1 MLQQNYM
8 IWLEMVLLHMDIV
21 MHLLVVLTIIGQY
34 GYNYNDNFIYY
45 DQLKYI
51 ITTYG
56 IEPAK

>member
-1 MLQQNYM
+1 M